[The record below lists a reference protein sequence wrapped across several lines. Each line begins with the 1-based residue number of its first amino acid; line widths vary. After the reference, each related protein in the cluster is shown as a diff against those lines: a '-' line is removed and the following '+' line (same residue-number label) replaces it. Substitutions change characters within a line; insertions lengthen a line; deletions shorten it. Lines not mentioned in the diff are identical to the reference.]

1 MGFFNILV
9 INPGSTSTKVAV
21 TVNTKLTFLKN
32 IKHPIE
38 DISKFDKIADQYQYR
53 KEIILKELKDADID
67 IKRLDAVI
75 GRGGLLKPIEG
86 GVYQV
91 NKKMIEDIHNPF
103 GEHISNLGGIIA
115 KEIAGMAGKNI
126 PAFIADPTCV
136 DEMDEIARISGIPEI
151 SRLSF
156 LHALNQKAV
165 ARRFAKEKGENYED
179 LNLIVAHMGGGISV
193 GAHKNGRIIDTN
205 NGLNGDGPFSP
216 ERAGGLP
223 SGQLVELCF
232 SGEYNKF
239 EILHM
244 IKGGGGIAAYLN
256 TNNMVEVEERII
268 AGDQKADLIYKAMAY
283 QTAKIIGEMSTVL
296 YGKVD
301 GIIITGGIA
310 YSEKFVNLIIE
321 RVSHIGKVIVF
332 PGEDEMLAL
341 AMNCYMVL
349 SGEVKAKEYI

>member
-32 IKHPIE
+32 IKHSVE
-38 DISKFDKIADQYQYR
+38 EISKFDKIADQYQYR

-67 IKRLDAVI
+67 IKKLNAVI

-86 GVYQV
+86 GVYKV
-91 NKKMIEDIHNPF
+91 NKKMIEDIHNPM
-103 GEHISNLGGIIA
+103 GEHVSNLGGIIA
-115 KEIAGMAGKNI
+115 KEIAGMAGKDV
-126 PAFIADPTCV
+126 PAYIADPTCV

-165 ARRFAKEKGENYED
+165 ARRYAREKGEIYEKM
-179 LNLIVAHMGGGISV
+179 NIIVAHMGGGISV

-223 SGQLVELCF
+223 SGQLVDLCF
-232 SGEYNKF
+232 SGEYTKF
-239 EILHM
+239 EIMHL
-244 IKGGGGIAAYLN
+244 IKGGGGIAAYLS
-256 TNNMVEVEERII
+256 TNNMIEVEDRIA
-268 AGDQKADLIYKAMAY
+268 AGDQKADLIFRAMAY
-283 QTAKIIGEMSTVL
+283 QTAKLIGEMSTVL
-296 YGKVD
+296 FGKVD
-301 GIIITGGIA
+301 GIILTGGIA
-310 YSEKFVNLIIE
+310 YSEKFVNLINE
-321 RVSHIGKVIVF
+321 RISHLGPVIIY

-349 SGEVKAKEYI
+349 NGEVKAKEYI